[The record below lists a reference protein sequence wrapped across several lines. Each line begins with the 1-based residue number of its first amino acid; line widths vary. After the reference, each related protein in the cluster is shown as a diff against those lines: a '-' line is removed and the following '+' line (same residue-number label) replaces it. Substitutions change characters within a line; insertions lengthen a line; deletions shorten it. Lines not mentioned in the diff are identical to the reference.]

1 VVVAAL
7 ALAGRKREEE
17 TARSDFWR
25 KVERVAVFVVL
36 GSSMELGV
44 SSSLWAPIVVG
55 VFWFLWWVAGEMG
68 FFGGADRM
76 FTAVVA
82 GMGKMN
88 DEMEQGDSD
97 VRIRYTMPINAVWKH
112 QCRCKDGQQPS
123 NIMLVAHTICK
134 QLAYHTLHRR

>member
-1 VVVAAL
+1 M
-7 ALAGRKREEE
+7 AGRKREEE

-55 VFWFLWWVAGEMG
+55 VFWFLWCVAGEMG

-76 FTAVVA
+76 LTAVVA

-97 VRIRYTMPINAVWKH
+97 VRIRYTMHRWPEENMMV
-112 QCRCKDGQQPS
+112 DLVS
-123 NIMLVAHTICK
+123 NTNNIMAHYVYSSYLLTI
-134 QLAYHTLHRR
+134 L